1 MIELCKLC
9 LRYDE
14 KTVLDHFSLSI
25 PDSGITVLSGPS
37 GCGKTSL
44 LRIIAGLTRPD
55 SGSVEGIDP
64 RKVSILFQEDRL
76 FPHRTVAQQLTDVLG
91 RERKAALAHW
101 LTLAELT
108 DEAHA
113 LPGQLSG
120 GMCRRLAL
128 ARALALGGEL
138 YVLDE
143 PFTGIDP
150 ARRERLMRALRQLG
164 KPVLL
169 VNHEV
174 EIAAM
179 ADHAIRLDGPPLT
192 VIP

>member
-91 RERKAALAHW
+91 RERKEALAHW
-101 LTLAELT
+101 LALAELT

-169 VNHEV
+169 VSHEV

-179 ADHAIRLDGPPLT
+179 ADHVIRLDGPPLT

>member
-44 LRIIAGLTRPD
+44 LCIIAGLTRPD

-64 RKVSILFQEDRL
+64 CKVSILFQEDRL

-91 RERKAALAHW
+91 RERKEALAHW
-101 LTLAELT
+101 LALAELT

-169 VNHEV
+169 VSHEV

-179 ADHAIRLDGPPLT
+179 ADHVIRLDGPPLT
-192 VIP
+192 IIP

>member
-1 MIELCKLC
+1 MIQLHELC
-9 LRYDE
+9 LRYGD
-14 KTVLDHFSLSI
+14 KTVLDRFSLTL
-25 PDSGITVLSGPS
+25 PEQGITVLSGPS

-44 LRIIAGLTRPD
+44 LRVLAGLTRPD
-55 SGSVEGIDP
+55 SGTVTGIDP
-64 RKVSILFQEDRL
+64 RKVAVLFQEDRL

-91 RERKAALAHW
+91 RERRSELARW
-101 LTLAELT
+101 LALAELT
-108 DEAHA
+108 EEADA

-128 ARALALGGEL
+128 VRALALGGEL

-143 PFTGIDP
+143 PFTGIDLP
-150 ARRERLMRALRQLG
+150 RRERLMAALRELG

-169 VNHEV
+169 VSHEAQ
-174 EIAAM
+174 IAAM
-179 ADHAIRLDGPPLT
+179 ADHVIRLDGPPLA

>member
-1 MIELCKLC
+1 MIQLHELC
-9 LRYDE
+9 LRYGD
-14 KTVLDHFSLSI
+14 KTVLDRFSLTL
-25 PDSGITVLSGPS
+25 PKQGITVLSGPS

-44 LRIIAGLTRPD
+44 LRVLAVLTRPD
-55 SGSVEGIDP
+55 SGTVTGIDP
-64 RKVSILFQEDRL
+64 RKIAVLFQEDRL

-91 RERKAALAHW
+91 RERRSELARW
-101 LTLAELT
+101 LALAELT
-108 DEAHA
+108 EEADA
-113 LPGQLSG
+113 LPRQLSG

-128 ARALALGGEL
+128 VRALALGGEL

-143 PFTGIDP
+143 PFTGIDLP
-150 ARRERLMRALRQLG
+150 RRERLMAALRTLE

-169 VNHEV
+169 VSHEA

-179 ADHAIRLDGPPLT
+179 ADHVIRLDGPPLA